1 MDLDAIQKK
10 LESIEALPTLPAIA
24 MEVNSMLMDY
34 ETPLEE
40 LTALLK
46 SDQSIVPRILKLV
59 NSAFFGFRSKVGSIS
74 HAIVLLGYNM
84 VRNAIVSLTVID
96 SMGMRKQFEGF
107 DVVEFWRHAAAVAV
121 TSKHLATVNRI
132 EAREDAFTAGLLH
145 DIGKLIQ
152 AQYFAPYFAKV
163 WAYVREEKLPYC
175 VAEKKAKIIDHCHMG
190 AVLARKWRLPDR
202 LVEVIRRH
210 HTAPV
215 KMKDN
220 ELGATV
226 FLANAIVNM
235 YMPFP
240 ASFLRRQDKRYVL
253 QSIPPSMWETFRTSK
268 SWFAELEDDIE
279 AACKFFISGE

>member
-1 MDLDAIQKK
+1 MGLDSIQEK
-10 LESIEALPTLPAIA
+10 LEAIETLPTLPTIA
-24 MEVNSMLMDY
+24 MEVNRMLMDY

-46 SDQSIVPRILKLV
+46 NDQSIVPRILKLV

-96 SMGMRKQFEGF
+96 SLKMKKQFEGF

-121 TSKHLATVNRI
+121 TSKHLAERART

-152 AQYFAPYFAKV
+152 AQYFPSYFDKV
-163 WAYVREEKLPYC
+163 WTCVRLERLPYSE
-175 VAEKKAKIIDHCHMG
+175 AEKKARIIDHCQMG

-202 LVEVIRRH
+202 LVRVVRRH
-210 HTAPV
+210 HTAPL
-215 KMKDN
+215 KNGGD
-220 ELGATV
+220 ELSTTV
-226 FLANAIVNM
+226 FLADTIVNM
-235 YMPFP
+235 FMPLP
-240 ASFLRRQDKRYVL
+240 ASFLRREDKRRIF
-253 QSIPPSMWETFRTSK
+253 QSLPPALWETFRDSK
-268 SWFAELEDDIE
+268 HWFRDLEEDIE

>member
-1 MDLDAIQKK
+1 MDLDVIQKK
-10 LESIEALPTLPAIA
+10 LESIESLPTLPAIA
-24 MEVNSMLMDY
+24 MEVNRMLMDY

-46 SDQSIVPRILKLV
+46 NDQSIVPRILKLV

-96 SMGMRKQFEGF
+96 SLSLKKQFEGF
-107 DVVEFWRHAAAVAV
+107 DVVQFWEHAAAVAV
-121 TSKHLATVNRI
+121 TSKHLADMSRI

-152 AQYFAPYFAKV
+152 AQYFASYFRKV
-163 WAYVREEKLPYC
+163 WGYVREDQLPYFE
-175 VAEKKAKIIDHCHMG
+175 AEKMARVIDHCHMG

-215 KMKDN
+215 KMRDN
-220 ELGATV
+220 ELATTV

-235 YMPFP
+235 YMPFS
-240 ASFLRRQDKRYVL
+240 ASFLRRQDKRYIL
-253 QSIPPSMWETFRTSK
+253 QSLPAAMWETFRTSK
-268 SWFAELEDDIE
+268 TWFAELQGDIE
-279 AACKFFISGE
+279 AACKFFIAGE